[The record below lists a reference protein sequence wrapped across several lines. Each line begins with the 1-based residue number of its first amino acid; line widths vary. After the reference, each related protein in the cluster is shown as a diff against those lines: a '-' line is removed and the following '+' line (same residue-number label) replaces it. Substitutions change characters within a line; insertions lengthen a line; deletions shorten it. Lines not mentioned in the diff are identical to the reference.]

1 MASNIIQEFM
11 TKFFDFI
18 QGFFKGGQSSTRLA
32 FLTATFLIFGTWTYL
47 SISKHELQPIS
58 RDVVYAYAIVVGG
71 KTFGK
76 YIENKPDSTT
86 PPSK

>member
-1 MASNIIQEFM
+1 M
-11 TKFFDFI
+11 TNFLNFV

-47 SISKHELQPIS
+47 SISKHEMQPIS

-71 KTFGK
+71 KSLGK
-76 YIENKPDSTT
+76 YIENKVGDTSDT
-86 PPSK
+86 PK